1 MASEPNLA
9 ELRELVKEFEPD
21 KGHLMPALHKVQE
34 TYGYISREAIEVIAR
49 QLNSTAALVFGSLSF
64 YSDYRTSP
72 PPATEIKW
80 CSGPACRIKGGDR
93 IREAIQATFELPLG
107 GHSDDHRYG
116 IHLGQCNGTCT
127 EAPQVWVNDT
137 VVGNL
142 TVAGAIELARRIKA
156 GE

>member
-1 MASEPNLA
+1 LAAEPTLA
-9 ELRELVKEFEPD
+9 ELRELVKDFEPD
-21 KGHLMPALHKVQE
+21 KGHLMPALHAVQDR
-34 TYGYISREAIEVIAR
+34 YGYISKDAIEVIAR
-49 QLNSTAALVFGSLSF
+49 QLNTTSALVFGSLSF

-80 CSGPACRIKGGDR
+80 CSGPACRVKGGDR
-93 IREAIQATFELPLG
+93 IREAIQATLELGLG
-107 GHSDDHRYG
+107 AHSEDHRYG

-127 EAPQVWVNDT
+127 EAPQVWVNDK

-142 TVAGAIELARRIKA
+142 TVASAIELARRVKA